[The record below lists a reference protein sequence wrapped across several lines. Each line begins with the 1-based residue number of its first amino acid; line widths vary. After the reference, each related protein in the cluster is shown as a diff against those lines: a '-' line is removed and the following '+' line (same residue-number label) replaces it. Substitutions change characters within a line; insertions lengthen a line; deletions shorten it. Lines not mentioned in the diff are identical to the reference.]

1 MLKKITAR
9 VALLL
14 CCVAMLMP
22 LRAADLLSHR
32 IDVSFYQTP
41 LPEALREVAQ
51 KGKFEWSYN
60 SNILDANKNVT
71 LSAQS
76 ATVREVLLQILG
88 GEYTFKQ
95 SGEYLI
101 LKRRNKTEKK
111 ISGYLS
117 DQQTGKKVPNATIYD
132 KETLKSTVTDQ
143 DGYYE
148 LPVGKRSELVV
159 SKLTYRDTVLQV
171 SSQTP
176 RFMKIELK
184 PDTTPPVPPDPWES
198 IKQDLS
204 KVPSELAE
212 FFNLGA
218 QKMNEVN
225 IGKDSLH
232 RIFQISFLPN
242 IGTNHRLSGSVTNNV
257 SLNILAG
264 YARGVDGTELGGVGN
279 LTREDVHGV
288 QVGGVFN
295 YVGRNAEGV
304 QVGGV
309 FNHVRGNVKG
319 VQVAGVYNSTGRK
332 AEAIQVGGFGN
343 WADSISGIQVAG
355 FGNYGGTGKAIQVAG
370 FMNLAKSGVMPVQV
384 AGFLNQQR
392 GGRSIVQVSGFI
404 NQHTKGVNNTQI
416 AGFINIADTVQG
428 VQVSGFINKARFLK
442 GVQVGIINRADS
454 IDGVQI
460 GLINSVRKNRYMVL
474 DVAANEV
481 HKANLSF
488 KSGSNALYFILTA
501 GLSPDKLPNGDYRWS
516 SGWGLGTRFWP
527 QKRLSLTLDAVH
539 RHVNEGFSDFD
550 LAEWVQLAP
559 ALNLRFGP
567 LSLAAGPSAN
577 LFISEEADLTNNLLP
592 ARFEK
597 YSNSNGKRLLWWPGA
612 QLSLRVHI

>member
-1 MLKKITAR
+1 MIHKIIAR

-14 CCVAMLMP
+14 CCAVILMP
-22 LRAADLLSHR
+22 LRAADLLNHR

-60 SNILDANKNVT
+60 SNILDANKFIT
-71 LSAQS
+71 LSARS
-76 ATVREVLLQILG
+76 VTVREVLLQMLG
-88 GEYTFKQ
+88 AEYSFRQ

-101 LKRRNKTEKK
+101 LKRRKKAEKK

-117 DQQTGKKVPNATIYD
+117 DESTGKKVPNATIYD

-148 LPVGKRSELVV
+148 LPIGKRSELVV

-171 SSQTP
+171 SSQSP

-184 PDTTPPVPPDPWES
+184 PDTVPPAEPTPWES
-198 IKQDLS
+198 IKKDLS
-204 KVPSELAE
+204 KVPSEMAE

-218 QKMNEVN
+218 QKMNEINV
-225 IGKDSLH
+225 GKDSLH
-232 RIFQISFLPN
+232 RVFQVSFLPN
-242 IGTNHRLSGSVTNNV
+242 IGTNHRLSGSVTNNA

-264 YARGVDGTELGGVGN
+264 YSRGLDGAEIGGVGN
-279 LTREDVHGV
+279 LTREDVRGV
-288 QVGGVFN
+288 QTGGVFN
-295 YVGRNAEGV
+295 YVGRNVEGV
-304 QVGGV
+304 QIGGA
-309 FNHVRGNVKG
+309 FNHVRGEVNG
-319 VQVAGVYNSTGRK
+319 VQVAGVYNSAGREAK
-332 AEAIQVGGFGN
+332 AIQVAGFGN
-343 WADSISGIQVAG
+343 WADSITGIQLAG
-355 FGNYGGTGKAIQVAG
+355 FGNYGGISNAVQVAG
-370 FMNLAKSGVMPVQV
+370 FMNLAKTGITPVQV

-392 GGRSIVQVSGFI
+392 GGKSVAQVSGFM
-404 NQHTKGVNNTQI
+404 NQHTRGVNNTQI

-428 VQVSGFINKARFLK
+428 VQVAGFINKARFLK
-442 GVQVGIINRADS
+442 GVQIGIINRADS

-474 DVAANEV
+474 DLAANEV
-481 HKANLSF
+481 HKANFSF
-488 KSGSNALYFILTA
+488 KSGSNRLYFILTA
-501 GLSPDKLPNGDYRWS
+501 GISPDKLPNGDYRWS

-527 QKRLSLTLDAVH
+527 KNRLSLTLDATH
-539 RHVNEGFSDFD
+539 RHINEGFNDFD
-550 LAEWVQLAP
+550 LSEWVQLAP
-559 ALNLRFGP
+559 ALNLRLGP

-577 LFISEEADLTNNLLP
+577 LLISEEDELFNTLLP
-592 ARFEK
+592 GKFEK
-597 YSNSNGKRLLWWPGA
+597 YSNGNGRRLFWWPGA